1 MAVQE
6 DVKRGELPR
15 EGQNG
20 PSGDDG
26 PEAAPRPESA
36 ARIESQARPEATTE
50 QEPQARP
57 SNFAQ
62 ADEEVG
68 HEVAPVGVASPTQ
81 LGTKRFVYAAYFAG
95 AIGIAFI
102 VSKVIDLAWL
112 KLQTY
117 KPAVGEPR
125 DDIVMVLAG
134 IVGAGAALYYW
145 YRTRAR
151 ELAEQVA
158 AEMSKV
164 TWPARSEVTNGTLVV
179 IVTTVVATVFFAL
192 MDKFW
197 GFITNLVYGG
207 T

>member
-6 DVKRGELPR
+6 DVKRGEAPR

-20 PSGDDG
+20 PSEDDG
-26 PEAAPRPESA
+26 PEAA
-36 ARIESQARPEATTE
+36 ARPEAAGPIEPESADSATG
-50 QEPQARP
+50 QEPHARQD
-57 SNFAQ
+57 NLAQ
-62 ADEEVG
+62 AHDEQG
-68 HEVAPVGVASPTQ
+68 HEVAPVGAVSPTQ

-112 KLQTY
+112 KLQSY
-117 KPAVGEPR
+117 KPAIGEPR

-134 IVGAGAALYYW
+134 VFGAGTAIYYW

-164 TWPARSEVTNGTLVV
+164 AWPTRTEVTNGTLVV
-179 IVTTVVATVFFAL
+179 IVTTIVSTVFFAL